1 MSEGNTALLC
11 CLPGVT
17 VTRAPWPPDLT
28 RRASLAVGRGQ
39 ELAVLA
45 KLDQPLREPLGA
57 MGTMSYLVKASD
69 SVL

>member
-1 MSEGNTALLC
+1 M
-11 CLPGVT
+11 
-17 VTRAPWPPDLT
+17 TRAPWPPDLT